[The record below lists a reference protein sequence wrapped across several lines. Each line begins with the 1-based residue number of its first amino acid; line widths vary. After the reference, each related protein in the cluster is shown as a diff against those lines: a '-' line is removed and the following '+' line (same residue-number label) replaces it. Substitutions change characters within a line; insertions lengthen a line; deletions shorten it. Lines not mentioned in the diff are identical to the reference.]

1 MGELPRFYS
10 AANHAGDAGFILMP
24 PADEADHLVSDQQQ
38 GRGKPEDG
46 EKNSGIRNQ
55 HEEKPDEN
63 RQKVTNETISQE

>member
-1 MGELPRFYS
+1 
-10 AANHAGDAGFILMP
+10 MP

-46 EKNSGIRNQ
+46 EQNSGIRNQ